1 MNFLDNV
8 KPLVFSR
15 TISTASTGATNNT
28 IIDTKG
34 FERATILVAAAPHT
48 NATTSAA
55 WTSISV
61 REGTNSAPTTVIAA
75 ASWATAASTS
85 ASNVLPTQTPASG
98 AVIQIN
104 LDLPSKERFISIL
117 ETGSNN
123 TSVQN
128 GSVTVLLTNGK
139 QSADSTTAKATSN
152 FAAGSTAVQTVATV
166 TA

>member
-1 MNFLDNV
+1 MNFVDNV

-15 TISTASTGATNNT
+15 TISTASTGVTNNT

-34 FERATILVAAAPHT
+34 YERAHIFVAAAPHT

-61 REGTNSAPTTVIAA
+61 REGTNSAPATVVPG
-75 ASWATAASTS
+75 ASYATAATTN
-85 ASNVLPTQTPASG
+85 ALNVLPTQTPASG

-104 LDLPSKERFISIL
+104 LDLKARERFISVY
-117 ETGSNN
+117 ETGSDN

-128 GSVTVLLTNGK
+128 GSVTVLLSKGK
-139 QSADSTTAKATSN
+139 KGADTTTEKATSN
-152 FAAGSTAVQTVATV
+152 YGAASTAAQAVATV
-166 TA
+166 VA

>member
-1 MNFLDNV
+1 MNFVDNV

-15 TISTASTGATNNT
+15 AISTATTGVTNNT

-34 FERATILVAAAPHT
+34 FERATIFVAAAPHT

-61 REGTNSAPTTVIAA
+61 REGTNSAPATVIAA

-85 ASNVLPTQTPASG
+85 ASNVLPTQTPQSG
-98 AVIQIN
+98 AVIQID
-104 LDLPSKERFISIL
+104 LDLKTKERFISIL

-128 GSVTVLLTNGK
+128 GSVTVLLSNGK

-152 FAAGSTAVQTVATV
+152 YGAATTAAQTVAAVTV
-166 TA
+166 